1 MICPNCGRE
10 LPDTA
15 RICPG
20 CSAVQRVFKRRHADA
35 DLPEPGE
42 PVRVTRRVAPQ
53 QSETKHQRDNDAQ
66 SRGDRQE
73 QIRAEKKQVQA
84 GDRMGYGAEN
94 FYAQMPIGLSK
105 QAARQQEQARQV
117 RRAPDRIYRKI
128 DARPAMMDPP
138 IYRKSHKRLLRVV
151 FIIVLIALFVGSAGA
166 YMLFQT
172 ESGQHMMATWGWEIA
187 RTDAYVTLGREL
199 LEQAYFTRSLEM
211 LSVAV
216 EREPQNVDALV
227 LMGQAYTELGQI
239 EEAKAIYQS
248 LIDEIAPAHPSAYR
262 NLIKI
267 LQSEGYNAE
276 ALALMKTASE
286 NASSTQEFAVML
298 REYTPEAPKFSWEEG
313 RYNEEKDLTI
323 SVPEGQT
330 VYYTIDGTDPSEAGL
345 VYKPGTVIHI
355 PEGKMTVKAIGFTQD
370 GTPSE
375 QIEGIY
381 TVIIPTPAAPKSNYA
396 SGVYKKAPKVTLRPG
411 SEDKKENDMIVAIYY
426 TLDGRQATTESTLYT
441 EPIQLPIGDSR
452 LRAIAVASNGKVSY
466 EMNVT
471 YKVEGN
477 LKNMFGSKD
486 TFKNMELYKTGY
498 KTFSNNWGKPSS
510 YEMLP
515 EEEWYSPDMESYEA
529 VYSWGVAR
537 FCIKTK
543 DGSPVLYYLDTT
555 NSKMTAPRTTRV
567 GMDAETVLSKYRD
580 LGQAALDS
588 DGNRLLYNYNSG
600 NYQFG
605 TYRREADG
613 NYAIH
618 YYYPIGDKKEV
629 FVELSYYLDEDNDV
643 ARIVWQRYLS
653 ELTGS

>member
-15 RICPG
+15 RVCPG
-20 CSAVQRVFKRRHADA
+20 CSAVQRVFKRRHADV

-42 PVRVTRRVAPQ
+42 PVRVSRRVAPQ
-53 QSETKHQRDNDAQ
+53 QNETKHQRYEQPNK
-66 SRGDRQE
+66 GDRQE
-73 QIRAEKKQVQA
+73 APRIPEISSRLRS
-84 GDRMGYGAEN
+84 GDRMGYDDHL
-94 FYAQMPIGLSK
+94 PISLSK
-105 QAARQQEQARQV
+105 QVARQHEQVRQV
-117 RRAPDRIYRKI
+117 RRAPDHIRRKV

-138 IYRKSHKRLLRVV
+138 IYHKSHKRLLRVV
-151 FIIVLIALFVGSAGA
+151 FIILLIVLFVGSAGA

-172 ESGQHMMATWGWEIA
+172 ESGQHMMATWGWEVA
-187 RTDAYVTLGREL
+187 RTDAYITLGREL
-199 LEQAYFTRSLEM
+199 LEQAYFSRSLEM

-227 LMGQAYTELGQI
+227 LMGQAYTELGRI

-248 LIDEIAPAHPSAYR
+248 LITDIAPAHPSAYR

-267 LQSEGYNAE
+267 MQSEGYNAE
-276 ALALMKTASE
+276 ALALMKTAAQ
-286 NASSTQEFAVML
+286 NASSTQEFDVML

-330 VYYTIDGTDPSEAGL
+330 VYYSIDGTDPSESGL
-345 VYKPGTVIHI
+345 VYTPGTIIHI
-355 PEGKMTVKAIGFTQD
+355 PEGKMTVKAIGFTED
-370 GTPSE
+370 GTPSD
-375 QIEGIY
+375 QIEANY

-396 SGVYKKAPKVTLRPG
+396 SGVYKKAPKITLRPG
-411 SEDKKENDMIVAIYY
+411 SEDKKENAMIVAIYY

-498 KTFSNNWGKPSS
+498 KTFSNSWGKPVS
-510 YEMLP
+510 YEALP
-515 EEEWYSPDMESYEA
+515 EEEWYSPDMESFEA
-529 VYSWGVAR
+529 IYNWGVAR

-555 NSKMTAPRTTRV
+555 NSKMNAPRTTRV
-567 GMDAETVLSKYRD
+567 GMDAETVLGKYRD
-580 LGQAALDS
+580 LGQAALDA

-605 TYRREADG
+605 TYRKEADG

-629 FVELSYYLDEDNDV
+629 FVELSYYLDADNEV
-643 ARIVWQRYLS
+643 ERIVWQRYLS

>member
-42 PVRVTRRVAPQ
+42 PVRVSRRVAPQ
-53 QSETKHQRDNDAQ
+53 QSETKHQRENVQ
-66 SRGDRQE
+66 QNRGDRQE
-73 QIRAEKKQVQA
+73 PVRNERTPMRP
-84 GDRMGYGAEN
+84 GDRIGYGDHHV
-94 FYAQMPIGLSK
+94 PIGL
-105 QAARQQEQARQV
+105 ARQVERQQTQAREV
-117 RRAPDRIYRKI
+117 RRAPDRIRKKI

-138 IYRKSHKRLLRVV
+138 IYRKSHKRLLRVLFV
-151 FIIVLIALFVGSAGA
+151 IILIVLFVVSAGA

-172 ESGQHMMATWGWEIA
+172 ESGQHMMATWGWEVA

-216 EREPQNVDALV
+216 EREPENVDALV
-227 LMGQAYTELGQI
+227 LMGQAYTELGRI
-239 EEAKAIYQS
+239 EEAKSIYLS
-248 LIDEIAPAHPSAYR
+248 LIEKIAPAHPSAYR

-276 ALALMKTASE
+276 ALALMKIASQ
-286 NASSTQEFAVML
+286 NASSTQEFDVML
-298 REYTPEAPKFSWEEG
+298 REYTPESPKFSWEEG

-330 VYYTIDGTDPSEAGL
+330 VYYSIDGTDPSESGL
-345 VYKPGTVIHI
+345 VYTPGTVIHI

-375 QIEGIY
+375 QIEANY

-411 SEDKKENDMIVAIYY
+411 SEDKKENAMIVAIYY

-441 EPIQLPIGDSR
+441 EPIQLPVGDSR

-498 KTFSNNWGKPSS
+498 KTFTKNWGSPKS
-510 YEMLP
+510 YEVLP
-515 EEEWYSPDMESYEA
+515 EDQWYSPDMESYEA
-529 VYSWGVAR
+529 VYNWGVAR

-543 DGSPVLYYLDTT
+543 DGSPVLYYLDTS
-555 NSKMTAPRTTRV
+555 NGKMTAPRTTRV
-567 GMDAETVLSKYRD
+567 GMDAETVLGKYRD
-580 LGQAALDS
+580 LGQAALDA

-605 TYRREADG
+605 TYRKEEDG

-618 YYYPIGDKKEV
+618 YYYPIGDDKEV
-629 FVELSYYLDEDNDV
+629 FVELSYYLDKDNDV
-643 ARIVWQRYLS
+643 ARIVWQRYRS
-653 ELTGS
+653 ELTGT

>member
-1 MICPNCGRE
+1 VICPNCGRE

-15 RICPG
+15 RVCPG
-20 CSAVQRVFKRRHADA
+20 CSAVQRVFKRRYADA
-35 DLPEPGE
+35 DFPEPEE
-42 PVRVTRRVAPQ
+42 PVRVSRRVAPQ
-53 QSETKHQRDNDAQ
+53 ASETKHQRDSESQRKGDLHEQPVQAAKP
-66 SRGDRQE
+66 RPRHGDR
-73 QIRAEKKQVQA
+73 I
-84 GDRMGYGAEN
+84 GHDDI
-94 FYAQMPIGLSK
+94 PIGLTK
-105 QAARQQEQARQV
+105 QTVYDQARHV
-117 RRAPDRIYRKI
+117 RRAPDRTRRKI
-128 DARPAMMDPP
+128 DARPAMIDPP
-138 IYRKSHKRLLRVV
+138 VYRKSHKRLLRVV
-151 FIIVLIALFVGSAGA
+151 FIILLIILFVGSAGA

-172 ESGQHMMATWGWEIA
+172 ESGQHMMATWGWEVA
-187 RTDAYVTLGREL
+187 RTDAYITLGREL

-216 EREPQNVDALV
+216 EREPKNVDALV
-227 LMGQAYTELGQI
+227 LMGQAYTELGRI

-248 LIDEIAPAHPSAYR
+248 LISDIAPAHPSAYR

-267 LQSEGYNAE
+267 LQQEGYHAE
-276 ALALMKTASE
+276 ALALMKMASE
-286 NASSTQEFAVML
+286 NASSTQEFEVML
-298 REYTPEAPKFSWEEG
+298 REYTPESPKFSWEEG

-330 VYYTIDGTDPSEAGL
+330 VYYSIDGTDPSESGL
-345 VYKPGTVIHI
+345 VYQPGMIIHI
-355 PEGKMTVKAIGFTQD
+355 PEGKMTVKAIGFTQE
-370 GTPSE
+370 GMPSE
-375 QIEGIY
+375 QIEANY

-498 KTFSNNWGKPSS
+498 KTFTKNWGTPKS
-510 YEMLP
+510 YEVLP
-515 EEEWYSPDMESYEA
+515 ENEWYAPDMESYEA
-529 VYSWGVAR
+529 VYNWGTAR
-537 FCIKTK
+537 FCVKTK
-543 DGSPVLYYLDTT
+543 DGSAVLYYLDTT
-555 NSKMTAPRTTRV
+555 NSKMTAPRTTRI
-567 GMDAETVLSKYRD
+567 GMKADAVMAKYRD
-580 LGQAALDS
+580 LGQAPLDA
-588 DGNRLLYNYNSG
+588 DGNRLLYNLNSG

-605 TYRREADG
+605 TYRKEADG
-613 NYAIH
+613 NHAIH

-629 FVELSYYLDEDNDV
+629 FVELSYYLDENDEV
-643 ARIVWQRYLS
+643 ERIVWQRYQS